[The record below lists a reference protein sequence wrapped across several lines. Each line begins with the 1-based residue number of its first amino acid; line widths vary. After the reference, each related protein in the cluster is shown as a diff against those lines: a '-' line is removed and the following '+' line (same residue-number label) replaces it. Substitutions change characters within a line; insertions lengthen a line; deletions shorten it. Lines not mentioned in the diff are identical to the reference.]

1 MPILRLTRTRGQ
13 FWAQTFIALLSDF
26 SGVSEFTFCNILGR
40 TVWCAFRKLWWPHV
54 TIRIEVSRPEYN
66 VWWLSQNHKWQS
78 DITIFS
84 KRVDPWISVSAWRL
98 LFQLIM
104 NKSKRH
110 IRRRESSWRMML
122 MDESWNP
129 MKLQL
134 KILRVWP
141 EIRHLNFTKQ
151 QFNTIQEN

>member
-26 SGVSEFTFCNILGR
+26 SGVSEFTSCNILGG
-40 TVWCAFRKLWWPHV
+40 TVWSAFPKIMMVTRYHV
-54 TIRIEVSRPEYN
+54 IMLPCYHVIEVFRPEYN

-110 IRRRESSWRMML
+110 IRRREKL
-122 MDESWNP
+122 MTDDAYGWILIPNETP
-129 MKLQL
+129 AQDL
-134 KILRVWP
+134 KDLTCDQTL
-141 EIRHLNFTKQ
+141 EFY
-151 QFNTIQEN
+151 